1 MHAGRSS
8 WPGAIAALLV
18 ALAAPSIT
26 GCADVR
32 GPGLRVASLS
42 GPALGADA
50 SAAQHHH
57 DDEEHGGE
65 AILPS
70 EGPVPARP
78 SAGHVGAG
86 PSAQAGAQAAP
97 AGAQAASVGA
107 QAGPSLDAQPFRAP
121 MPELGPDAP
130 ASRYAELSDGD
141 CQRELERRALPFE
154 KAKATAGVATPLYL
168 SGALHG
174 VRITLPGKASPYGV
188 IDCRLALA
196 LDDFAAALSSHGVTK
211 LRVDN
216 SYRPGARLP
225 GKKKQSQHAHA
236 MALDITELELA
247 GGRKLTVKDHWTD
260 PIGAVPCGP
269 EATPRETSD
278 DALALRNIICDV
290 ARRGIFHHMLTP
302 SFNAA
307 HRDHFHFD
315 LRRGTK
321 KQSLR

>member
-1 MHAGRSS
+1 M
-8 WPGAIAALLV
+8 
-18 ALAAPSIT
+18 ALAAPSIL

-32 GPGLRVASLS
+32 GPGLRVASLP
-42 GPALGADA
+42 GAALGADA
-50 SAAQHHH
+50 STTHHH
-57 DDEEHGGE
+57 DESEHGGE
-65 AILPS
+65 AILPN
-70 EGPVPARP
+70 EGARPARP
-78 SAGHVGAG
+78 SAGHVGTG
-86 PSAQAGAQAAP
+86 PSAQAGAQAAA
-97 AGAQAASVGA
+97 AGAQAA
-107 QAGPSLDAQPFRAP
+107 PSLDAQPFRAP
-121 MPELGPDAP
+121 MPALGPDAP

-168 SGALHG
+168 TGALHG
-174 VRITLPGKASPYGV
+174 VRITLPGKASPHGV

-269 EATPRETSD
+269 EATPAETSD
-278 DALALRNIICDV
+278 DALALRNIVCDV

-315 LRRGTK
+315 LRRGTT